1 MKKLRLLLC
10 ISLLVSSVTYA
21 NIEATLESINNEMQ
35 ALEIKEKQKFKLEEE
50 KAKQS
55 EIKYTTFVAE
65 SEIVNTKI
73 LELESSLEQSFYPE
87 EQKSL
92 LNSYKSIS
100 KELKE
105 AISIEGQKIQEFNQL
120 KQILGY

>member
-1 MKKLRLLLC
+1 MKKLRLLFC
-10 ISLLVSSVTYA
+10 VSLLASSVAYA
-21 NIEATLESINNEMQ
+21 NVEATLESINNEMQ

-55 EIKYTTFVAE
+55 EIKYNTFVAE
-65 SEIVNTKI
+65 SETVNTKI

-87 EQKSL
+87 EQKAL

-100 KELKE
+100 KELKV
-105 AISIEGQKIQEFNQL
+105 AISDEGQKIEEFNQL